1 MFKIRKFIHVS
12 YSKNRDWKP
21 VISQILTNVQEI
33 FLVMWMLTVPTPL
46 DHMYVHATLDTLEMD
61 KLAQVILIGFLQ
73 SQLFE
78 AESNL
83 ERPFNSNYGARSSI
97 TFILKWSPTWFTP
110 HQKWCIIWFCPT
122 SFENSFAVFCVVI
135 LYVLMHQNIFIITY
149 NYGLWRGAL
158 DPHQTSTSVR
168 KWTSVMST
176 PPAVIPRAPTVVP
189 VILNTLGMVWLVK
202 VSLF

>member
-46 DHMYVHATLDTLEMD
+46 DHIYVHATLNTLEMD

-73 SQLFE
+73 SQVFE
-78 AESNL
+78 AERNL
-83 ERPFNSNYGARSSI
+83 ERPFNSNYGAKSSI

-110 HQKWCIIWFCPT
+110 HQKWCIILFCPT

-135 LYVLMHQNIFIITY
+135 LYVLIHQNIFHHKIQLWVVTWCAWSSSDIDECSKVNICDEHASCSNTQGSY
-149 NYGLWRGAL
+149 SCVCNPEYIGDGLTCKG
-158 DPHQTSTSVR
+158 
-168 KWTSVMST
+168 
-176 PPAVIPRAPTVVP
+176 
-189 VILNTLGMVWLVK
+189 
-202 VSLF
+202 